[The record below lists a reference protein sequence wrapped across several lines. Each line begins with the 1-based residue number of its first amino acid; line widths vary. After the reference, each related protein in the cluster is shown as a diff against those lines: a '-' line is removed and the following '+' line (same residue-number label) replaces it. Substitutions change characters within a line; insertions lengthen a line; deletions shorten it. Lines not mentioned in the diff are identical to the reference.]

1 MSSRSIK
8 IAVISDLHVF
18 NGSSAKGDG
27 PSFIGTAD
35 PQDGPERHPFVGIRD
50 LIRREKITADLL
62 ICPGDLADKADPAA
76 LMYAWERLNAL
87 KDELKASS
95 LLATTGN
102 HDVDS
107 RNQHGDHDP
116 KGNLQSLMPMFP
128 GTDEALCDRYWSRN
142 FAIVEHQDVRIV
154 LLNSAAFHGYGGDAN
169 PEFRHGR
176 VSARTIS
183 ALRQALEGGE
193 RRINILVCHHHP
205 APYNPVDEDDYSEMV
220 GGERLIEALDSG
232 LFGSWLLI
240 HGHKHYPRLAY
251 AGGSTSSPIIFS
263 AGSFSAVLWQK
274 VQSRAQNQFYILEI
288 PIAELDLLG
297 LDIAGTLTSWDW
309 INMLGWQPAGS
320 GSGLPHKVGFGWREA
335 PRAVAATVAAQ
346 FITSPVV
353 QTGSEI
359 LNAVPK
365 LRYLRPDELE
375 NVVRRLRAD
384 HGIIAKLADGMISE
398 IGRP

>member
-1 MSSRSIK
+1 
-8 IAVISDLHVF
+8 
-18 NGSSAKGDG
+18 
-27 PSFIGTAD
+27 
-35 PQDGPERHPFVGIRD
+35 
-50 LIRREKITADLL
+50 
-62 ICPGDLADKADPAA
+62 
-76 LMYAWERLNAL
+76 
-87 KDELKASS
+87 
-95 LLATTGN
+95 
-102 HDVDS
+102 
-107 RNQHGDHDP
+107 
-116 KGNLQSLMPMFP
+116 
-128 GTDEALCDRYWSRN
+128 
-142 FAIVEHQDVRIV
+142 
-154 LLNSAAFHGYGGDAN
+154 
-169 PEFRHGR
+169 